1 MLVEQL
7 CLNTLLA
14 AKTVVIQMKVGIHGI
29 KSICI
34 KLIQTIRLGHN
45 QLIFGSCQFC
55 LKKGKVLLQQ
65 QQQPLL

>member
-14 AKTVVIQMKVGIHGI
+14 AKTVAIQMKVGIHGI
-29 KSICI
+29 KYICI

-45 QLIFGSCQFC
+45 QLIFGSYQFC